1 MKKLLSLFIF
11 TAALLAASASPAQD
25 ETSAL
30 EGFSISGN
38 VALTNDYLFYG
49 YSQTNQGWAI
59 QGGFDVTHESG
70 FYLGTWASVVDFGP
84 FGPAS
89 VPVPGG
95 LDPASIELDV
105 YGGYSSK
112 FSNGLSYDVGAVRY
126 GYPDQTQDSGG
137 GSFEYW
143 EGYANFSYT
152 FAGTYEPTVDFGI
165 NVSPDWFGESGT
177 SYYPHGGVSFSMPQ
191 GFGVYVNGG
200 YLDVS
205 DINYSYFHYKV
216 GVTKDFGGLSFDLGY
231 ADAEKECDGGNGLCD
246 GFIFSVSKEF

>member
-1 MKKLLSLFIF
+1 MKKLFSLIVF
-11 TAALLAASASPAQD
+11 TAALLVTAASSAEDDS
-25 ETSAL
+25 TSNTSSL
-30 EGFSISGN
+30 DGFTFSGS

-49 YSQTNQGWAI
+49 YSQSYQGWAI
-59 QGGFDVTHESG
+59 QGGLTATHDSG
-70 FYLGTWASVVDFGP
+70 FYLGTWASSIDFGA
-84 FGPAS
+84 G
-89 VPVPGG
+89 VM
-95 LDPASIELDV
+95 DPATIELDV
-105 YGGYSSK
+105 FGGYSSE

-126 GYPDQTQDSGG
+126 GYPDQIEDAGA
-137 GSFEYW
+137 GSYEYW

-152 FAGTYEPTVDFGI
+152 FAGDYSPTVDFGI

-177 SYYPHGGVSFSMPQ
+177 SYYPHGGVSFSLPE
-191 GFGVYVNGG
+191 GFGLYVNGG

-246 GFIFSVSKEF
+246 GFIFAVSKEF

>member
-1 MKKLLSLFIF
+1 MVFS
-11 TAALLAASASPAQD
+11 AAVLVTTSSSAADDNSFD
-25 ETSAL
+25 
-30 EGFSISGN
+30 GFSFSGS

-49 YSQTNQGWAI
+49 YSQSNQGWAV
-59 QGGFDVTHESG
+59 QGGLTLSHESG
-70 FYLGTWASVVDFGP
+70 FYLGTWASVVDFSP

-95 LDPASIELDV
+95 GGLNPANIELDV
-105 YGGYSSK
+105 SGGYAGEW
-112 FSNGLSYDVGAVRY
+112 SNGLSYDFGAVRY
-126 GYPDQTQDSGG
+126 GYPDQNQDAGG

-152 FAGTYEPTVDFGI
+152 FSDSQYSPEVDFGI

-177 SYYPHGGVSFSMPQ
+177 SYYPHGGLSVSLPQ
-191 GFGVYVNGG
+191 GFGAYVNGG

-205 DINYSYFHYKV
+205 DINYSYAHYKV

-231 ADAEKECDGGNGLCD
+231 ADAEKACDGGNSLCS
-246 GFIFSVSKEF
+246 GFIFTVSKDF